1 MGRRKM
7 TINEKKKNVTL
18 LVNENLLS
26 KVDDIITET
35 GDKRSR
41 LIERLIIEYI
51 EKKINK
57 NE

>member
-26 KVDDIITET
+26 KVDGIITET

>member
-1 MGRRKM
+1 MGRKKM

-26 KVDDIITET
+26 KVDSIITET